1 MPAPKGLEELFVDTL
16 KDVYH
21 AEKQLVR
28 ALGKMAKAA
37 QAPELKE
44 AFETHREETE
54 GQVHRV
60 EQIFELMQ
68 KPARAKPCEAM
79 RGLVEE
85 GNEIIEEFKGT
96 EALDAGLL
104 STAQAVEHYEI
115 ARYGTLKSWADQL
128 GLKDAVKLLNE
139 TLEEEKK
146 ADKLLNDLALR
157 KVNQKAA

>member
-115 ARYGTLKSWADQL
+115 ARYGTLKRWADQL